1 MKLEAVKQDGLTI
14 KYINEPTE
22 EMKLEAVKQNGLTIK
37 YINEPTE
44 EMKGIVIKHKK
55 KINKNLIRD

>member
-1 MKLEAVKQDGLTI
+1 MKLEAVKQD
-14 KYINEPTE
+14 
-22 EMKLEAVKQNGLTIK
+22 GLTIK